1 MGLKMKRP
9 SEGDFAPFY
18 ANYIKNVPDDAL
30 KAFESQ
36 LNTTNTFFKS
46 IPQGKIDYR
55 YAEGKWS
62 IKEIIGHLID
72 NERVMSYRALAI
84 SRNEKQSL
92 PGFDENDYI
101 RESNYSKR
109 NYPDLVEELKKIR
122 ESNILMFKNFSE
134 EILNRRGVANN
145 SEVTVRAILFI
156 ITGHELHHI
165 NIIKERYLKVK

>member
-1 MGLKMKRP
+1 MKRP
-9 SEGDFAPFY
+9 LEGDYAPFY

-30 KAFESQ
+30 KAFEDQ
-36 LNTTNTFFKS
+36 LYTTNVFFKS
-46 IPQGKIDYR
+46 IPEDKIDYR

-62 IKEIIGHLID
+62 IKEIVGHLID

-84 SRNEKQSL
+84 SKNEKQSL

-101 RESNYSKR
+101 RESNYSER
-109 NYPDLVEELKKIR
+109 NYSDLVEELKKVR

-134 EILNRRGVANN
+134 EIFDRRGVANN

>member
-1 MGLKMKRP
+1 MKRP
-9 SEGDFAPFY
+9 SEGDYAPFY
-18 ANYIKNVPDDAL
+18 AAYIKNVPDDAI
-30 KAFESQ
+30 KAFGEQ
-36 LNTTNTFFKS
+36 LHTTNTFFKS
-46 IPQGKIDYR
+46 IPEDKIDYR

-62 IKEIIGHLID
+62 IKEIVGHLID

-109 NYPDLVEELKKIR
+109 DYSDLVEELKKVR
-122 ESNILMFKNFSE
+122 ESNLLMFKNFSE
-134 EILNRRGVANN
+134 EILDRRGIANN

-165 NIIKERYLKVK
+165 NIIKERYLK

>member
-1 MGLKMKRP
+1 MKRP
-9 SEGDFAPFY
+9 LEGDYAPFY
-18 ANYIKNVPDDAL
+18 AGYIKNVPDDAI
-30 KAFESQ
+30 KAFGEQ
-36 LNTTNTFFKS
+36 LYTTNVFFKS
-46 IPQGKIDYR
+46 IPEDKIDYR

-92 PGFDENDYI
+92 PGFEQDDYV

-109 NYPDLVEELKKIR
+109 DYSELVEELKRVR
-122 ESNILMFKNFSE
+122 ESNLLMFKNFSE
-134 EILNRRGVANN
+134 EILDRRGVANN

-156 ITGHELHHI
+156 IAGHELHHI
-165 NIIKERYLKVK
+165 NIIKERYLKAK